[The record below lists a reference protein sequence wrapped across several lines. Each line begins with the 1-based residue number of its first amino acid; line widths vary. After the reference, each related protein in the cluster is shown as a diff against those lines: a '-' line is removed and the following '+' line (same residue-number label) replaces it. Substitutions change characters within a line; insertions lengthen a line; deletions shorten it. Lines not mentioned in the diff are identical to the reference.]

1 MTPKS
6 DKHNNYD
13 VHNTLQCQILH
24 QSGLLYMPLFL
35 QWSILFALR
44 IDRFICLENLK
55 LLVKVIPKQHSS
67 AASWIGASGASV

>member
-35 QWSILFALR
+35 Q
-44 IDRFICLENLK
+44 
-55 LLVKVIPKQHSS
+55 
-67 AASWIGASGASV
+67 